1 MSSSVCPT
9 PSSVR
14 GVTMPDGKQ
23 KVHAQACERCE
34 TQHVPGTPCA
44 PLQLCPECG
53 RNGGGI
59 PCGHYYDAIGDV
71 TEGSLLDGDVE
82 W

>member
-1 MSSSVCPT
+1 MS
-9 PSSVR
+9 
-14 GVTMPDGKQ
+14 DGNRTNN
-23 KVHAQACERCE
+23 VEPCERCE
-34 TQHVPGTPCA
+34 TRHVPGESCA

-53 RNGGGI
+53 MNGGGI

-71 TEGSLLDGDVE
+71 TAGNLLDGDVE